1 MLYVGLY
8 LDVGVAIVEV
18 FLAGVCC
25 CFIVICGVEIFFS
38 CWFRVI
44 SDDFLRRGRGEVF
57 GSWVGFL
64 VF

>member
-38 CWFRVI
+38 C
-44 SDDFLRRGRGEVF
+44 
-57 GSWVGFL
+57 
-64 VF
+64 